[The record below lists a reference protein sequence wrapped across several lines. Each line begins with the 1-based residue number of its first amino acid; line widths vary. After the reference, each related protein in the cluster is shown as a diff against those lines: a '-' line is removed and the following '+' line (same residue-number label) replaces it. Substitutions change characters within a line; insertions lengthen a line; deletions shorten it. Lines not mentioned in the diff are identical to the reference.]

1 MKSFFGLLTNLSL
14 RFRLITMV
22 LVIAVIVLGV
32 ISITQLKQELLPPIE
47 FPQTIILG
55 QVSGLTSEQV
65 MAVLTKPLETELD
78 KIDELVNI
86 QSTTTGAFGS
96 VIQTSNEFGLNQ
108 ERLRQRIQAAI
119 NAVWLPLRRIA
130 PADGQDA
137 QTFASTL
144 LADMTPDVLIYLAER
159 DPNFL
164 FQLSPEVWASFSPDT
179 TRTVLAYLAAQTE
192 ASTTG
197 KSALRQ
203 LVDQEIVPQL
213 DALDMVANI
222 NVGGGQ
228 VLPGEQS
235 ALAVSAPVAENTQP
249 SSLLLKLS
257 REVWAVVSSD
267 LGELNGNAV
276 QVLSSVAYEIPE
288 NAPPL
293 PASWQMDR
301 FIDATDLA
309 EMRTLTRT
317 TAGVFN
323 NFYTSG
329 QIVGA
334 LGQTNDL
341 TPDLIER
348 MLAIDPTMVEYFE
361 ADQLAAMSPEVFA
374 ALPGDFVANLD
385 GFTRDALA
393 AAALAQSI
401 TGERVEPKPVNLPS
415 SWRISPPQII
425 SFSFD
430 DLPLAT
436 FSVFGNLNSGQVA
449 APQEDNVSEAVAQ
462 AETTPE
468 PNPETIIPIRDIPQG
483 PPLPLTFNL
492 LLGSFLGT
500 ELNTADDLIDM
511 PVSGQ
516 IAEQLG
522 ANTLRASDFFNFLIL
537 LSNPASL
544 PPGAPTLPIDVS
556 TLISGLS
563 PEAVAFV
570 ADNDPTFIPNLSA
583 AVYERFSDAVLRQ
596 PQLNPPLAD
605 VWDTL
610 ANQPQFADNPLD
622 TAKDLLTIGN
632 GKASS
637 VLNTIDETVP
647 EDFSGYEV
655 RLFDSLTPGVVRYLA
670 LNEPD
675 FYSNLSVTVLEKLSP
690 QVLALLPSDFLA
702 SLDPAVAE
710 KLTAIASG
718 QQDSAAAVLE
728 SRYTT
733 NAPPADPN
741 APVLNPEWVVIE
753 QFFNIE
759 LDTADDFFRFP
770 EGFQFSGASD
780 LMNGLYASPQGA
792 SFAAGMIGGLSADAV
807 NYMLKRDPEVFSDLL
822 PDPLQAFSPENLA
835 LLPRELQERAKSGG
849 EPFKPTDAVTR
860 TNGASSLLVTVF
872 KAREANTVEAFHTV
886 EAVIHAIDEAN
897 EDIQIDVAFE
907 QASFVEESIS
917 GVAREGLLGAV
928 FAIIVILLFLSD
940 GVWNRSPRRTVGV
953 VMVAVF
959 TIGLILVVVGGLNAA
974 NGDVGLAFAQADT
987 VVRVLLIIGIISGVV
1002 ILLWPGNI
1010 PNPAWRSTLVTTVSI
1025 PLSILAA
1032 LAMMN
1037 WLVPAVHNLLAPAA
1051 ESSPILAFILRLFP
1065 ASLTLNL
1072 MTLSGMTVAIGRVV
1086 DDSIVV
1092 LENIFRE
1099 MQTGKSKR
1107 EAILSGTRDVSVAI
1121 FSATIVTVVVF
1132 LPLGLTGGLISEF
1145 FLPFGLTVTYAL
1157 MASFFVAIT
1166 VVPALAYTFVNE
1178 HDIVEEEGAGP
1189 IAGQVAKVYQP
1200 ILNWALANGRN
1211 RSIVLGIAAL
1221 SLVLSG
1227 VLFGARPFAFLPDF
1241 GEPQIAINVS
1251 LPNSTKIIQ
1260 TNELV
1265 SQMEQVIQ
1273 DTVPP
1278 AELGT
1283 VRANIGGGGF
1293 SLESLLGTS
1302 GVSENVAQITVGLKS
1317 QENIDRRTQELRAQA
1332 ETIFG
1337 ADHVIVSAASLS
1349 ESGFGGFELVVSGPQ
1364 ADLEALDSAI
1374 IDTLESVPG
1383 LANVSSN
1390 LSQVAAAGSS
1400 DNGPTT
1406 YLRINLQSAVSYKGE
1421 LETQDTIGTTQA
1433 AKRAV
1438 ESMNL
1443 PSGIAVSEGFQTQTQ
1458 TQGFQGILT
1467 AMLIAIGIVV
1477 IVLIVT
1483 FGSLVHWL
1491 DIILS
1496 IIVAP
1501 VGAAI
1506 ALTVAGESLG
1516 ISAMIG
1522 MLMLIGIVVTNAVV
1536 LIDRV
1541 QQNRHERGLGIDEAL
1556 KEAGSRR
1563 LRPILMT
1570 TIATIIALLPLAV
1583 GLSEGAIIASQLG
1596 IVVIGGISSSML
1608 LTLIVVPVAYR
1619 LLDPLNQRIARLFGR
1634 GA

>member
-1 MKSFFGLLTNLSL
+1 MKSFFSLLTNLSV
-14 RFRLITMV
+14 RFRVVTLA

-32 ISITQLKQELLPPIE
+32 VAITQLKQELLPPIE

-65 MAVLTKPLETELD
+65 MEVLTKPLEIELD

-96 VIQTSNEFGLNQ
+96 VIQTSNEFGQNQ
-108 ERLRQRIQAAI
+108 ERLRQRIQDAI
-119 NAVWLPLRRIA
+119 NRVWLPLRRIA
-130 PADGQDA
+130 PAADQDA
-137 QTFASTL
+137 QAFASTL
-144 LADMTPDVLIYLAER
+144 LADMTPDVLIYLAEA

-164 FQLSPEVWASFSPDT
+164 FQLSPDIWAAFPADT
-179 TRTVLAYLAAQTE
+179 TRAVLAYLAAQTE
-192 ASTTG
+192 ASEAD

-213 DALDMVANI
+213 DALDLVANVT
-222 NVGGGQ
+222 VGGGQ
-228 VLPGEQS
+228 VLPGEES
-235 ALAVSAPVAENTQP
+235 ALAISDPAAENAQP

-257 REVWAVVSSD
+257 REVWAVVGGD
-267 LGELNGNAV
+267 LGALDASAV
-276 QVLSSVAYEIPE
+276 ESLRSVTYEIPE
-288 NAPPL
+288 TVPPL

-301 FIDATDLA
+301 FVDATDLV

-329 QIVGA
+329 SIVGS

-341 TPDLIER
+341 TPEVVEQ
-348 MLAIDPTMVEYFE
+348 MLAIDPTMAGYFE
-361 ADQLAAMSPEVFA
+361 AEQLAAMSPEVFA
-374 ALPGDFVANLD
+374 VLPSDFVANLD

-401 TGERVEPKPVNLPS
+401 TGERLDPEPVELPS
-415 SWRISPPQII
+415 AWRISPPQII

-436 FSVFGNLNSGQVA
+436 FSVFGNLSTEQA
-449 APQEDNVSEAVAQ
+449 APQEEAASETVAQ
-462 AETTPE
+462 AEATPE
-468 PNPETIIPIRDIPQG
+468 ATPEADTTVRDIPEG

-516 IAEQLG
+516 IGEQLG
-522 ANTLRASDFFNFLIL
+522 ASTLRAADFFNFLIL
-537 LSNPASL
+537 LSDPESL

-563 PEAVAFV
+563 PEAIGFI

-583 AVYERFSDAVLRQ
+583 DVYERFSDGVLQ
-596 PQLNPPLAD
+596 LPQLNPPLAD

-610 ANQPQFADNPLD
+610 AGQPQFTENPLD
-622 TAKDLLTIGN
+622 SAKDLLEIG
-632 GKASS
+632 GGSASS

-675 FYSNLSVTVLEKLSP
+675 FYSNLNPAVLEKLSP
-690 QVLALLPSDFLA
+690 QVLALLSPDFLA
-702 SLDPAVAE
+702 SLDPAVSE
-710 KLTAIASG
+710 KLTAIANG
-718 QQDSAAAVLE
+718 EQDSAATVLE
-728 SRYTT
+728 ARYTT
-733 NAPPADPN
+733 NAPLADPN
-741 APVLNPEWVVIE
+741 APAINSEWVVIE
-753 QFFNIE
+753 QFFNVE
-759 LDTADDFFRFP
+759 LDSADDFFRFP

-780 LMNGLYASPQGA
+780 MMNGLFATPQGA
-792 SFAAGMIGGLSADAV
+792 SFASGMIGGMSADAI
-807 NYMLKRDPEVFSDLL
+807 NYMLTRDPAVFNDLQ
-822 PDPLQAFSPENLA
+822 PDPLQAFAPEILA
-835 LLPRELQERAKSGG
+835 LLPQELQDRAKSGG

-872 KAREANTVEAFHTV
+872 KSRASNTVEAFHTV

-897 EDIQIDVAFE
+897 EDIQVDVAFE

-917 GVAREGLLGAV
+917 GVAREGLLGAI

-940 GVWNRSPRRTVGV
+940 GVWNRSPRRTVGL
-953 VMVAVF
+953 VMVAIF
-959 TIGLILVVVGGLNAA
+959 AIGLILVVVSGLNAA

-987 VVRVLLIIGIISGVV
+987 VVRVLLIIGVVSGLI

-1025 PLSILAA
+1025 PLSILAG

-1037 WLVPAVHNLLAPAA
+1037 WLIPAIHNLLAPAA
-1051 ESSPILAFILRLFP
+1051 ETSSIIAFVLRLFP
-1065 ASLTLNL
+1065 ARLTLNL

-1099 MQTGKSKR
+1099 MQAGKPKR

-1121 FSATIVTVVVF
+1121 FSATVVTVVVF

-1157 MASFFVAIT
+1157 LASFIVAIT

-1178 HDIVEEEGAGP
+1178 HDIAEEEGAGP

-1200 ILNWALANGRN
+1200 ILNWSLASSRN
-1211 RSIVLGIAAL
+1211 RFIVLGVAAL
-1221 SLVLSG
+1221 SLALSG
-1227 VLFGARPFAFLPDF
+1227 ALFGTRPFAFLPDF
-1241 GEPQIAINVS
+1241 GEPQIAVNVS
-1251 LPNSTKIIQ
+1251 LPSGTKIIE
-1260 TNELV
+1260 TNALV
-1265 SQMEQVIQ
+1265 SQMEQVIR
-1273 DTVPP
+1273 DTFPP
-1278 AELGT
+1278 DELGT
-1283 VRANIGGGGF
+1283 VRANIGGGGL
-1293 SLESLLGTS
+1293 SLEALLGTTS
-1302 GVSENVAQITVGLKS
+1302 ISENAAQITVGLQS
-1317 QENIDRRTQELRAQA
+1317 QENIDARTQELRAQA
-1332 ETIFG
+1332 EAVFG
-1337 ADHVIVSAASLS
+1337 ADNVTVSAASLS
-1349 ESGFGGFELVVSGPQ
+1349 DGGFGGFELVVAGPQ
-1364 ADLEALDSAI
+1364 EELEALDSSVI
-1374 IDTLESVPG
+1374 ETLENVDG

-1390 LSQVAAAGSS
+1390 LSQVTVGGDS
-1400 DNGPTT
+1400 GPTT
-1406 YLRINLQSAVSYKGE
+1406 YLRINLQSALSYRGE
-1421 LETQDTIGTTQA
+1421 LETQDTIGTTQI

-1438 ESMNL
+1438 ELMDL
-1443 PSGIAVSEGFQTQTQ
+1443 PADVTVSEGFQTQTQ

-1506 ALTVAGESLG
+1506 ALTLADESLG

-1541 QQNRHERGLGIDEAL
+1541 QQNRHERGLGIDESL
-1556 KEAGSRR
+1556 KEAGARR

-1570 TIATIIALLPLAV
+1570 TIATIIALVPLAV
-1583 GLSEGAIIASQLG
+1583 GLSEGAIIAAQLG
-1596 IVVIGGISSSML
+1596 VVVIGGITSSML

-1619 LLDPLNQRIARLFGR
+1619 LLDPLNQRIARVFGR
-1634 GA
+1634 KG

>member
-1 MKSFFGLLTNLSL
+1 MKSLFSLLTNLSL
-14 RFRLITMV
+14 RFRPITIV
-22 LVIAVIVLGV
+22 VVIAVIVLGV
-32 ISITQLKQELLPPIE
+32 VSITQLKQELLPPIE

-65 MAVLTKPLETELD
+65 MEVLTKPVETELD

-119 NAVWLPLRRIA
+119 DVVWLPLRNIT
-130 PADGQDA
+130 PAADQDA
-137 QTFASTL
+137 QTFAPTL
-144 LADMTPDVLIYLAER
+144 LADMTPDVLIYLAES

-164 FQLSPEVWASFSPDT
+164 FQLSPEVWASFPPET

-192 ASTTG
+192 DSEAG

-213 DALDMVANI
+213 DALDVVANI
-222 NVGGGQ
+222 TVGGGQ
-228 VLPGEQS
+228 ILPGEQS
-235 ALAVSAPVAENTQP
+235 ALAVSAPVAENTEP

-257 REVWAVVSSD
+257 REVWAVVGGD
-267 LGELNGNAV
+267 LGELNASAV
-276 QVLSSVAYEIPE
+276 ESLSSVEYTIPE
-288 NAPPL
+288 IAPPL

-301 FIDATDLA
+301 FVDATDLA

-329 QIVGA
+329 RIVGA

-341 TPDLIER
+341 TPEVIER
-348 MLAIDPTMVEYFE
+348 MLAIDPTMAEYFE
-361 ADQLAAMSPEVFA
+361 ADQLAAMTPEVFA
-374 ALPGDFVANLD
+374 ALPSDFVANLD

-401 TGERVEPKPVNLPS
+401 TGQRADPKPVDLPS
-415 SWRISPPQII
+415 AWRISPPQII

-436 FSVFGNLNSGQVA
+436 FSIFGNLNTEQAA
-449 APQEDNVSEAVAQ
+449 APEEDSTSETAAQ
-462 AETTPE
+462 AEATPE
-468 PNPETIIPIRDIPQG
+468 ATPEAETTVRDIPEG
-483 PPLPLTFNL
+483 PALPLTFNL

-511 PVSGQ
+511 QLSGQ
-516 IAEQLG
+516 IGEQLG
-522 ANTLRASDFFNFLIL
+522 SSTLRAADFFNFLML
-537 LSNPASL
+537 LSDPESL

-563 PEAVAFV
+563 PEAIAFI
-570 ADNDPTFIPNLSA
+570 ADNDPTFVPNLNA
-583 AVYERFSDAVLRQ
+583 NVYERFSDAVLQ
-596 PQLNPPLAD
+596 LPQMNPPLAD

-610 ANQPQFADNPLD
+610 AGQPQFADNPLD
-622 TAKDLLTIGN
+622 SAKDLLTIGN
-632 GKASS
+632 GSASS

-675 FYSNLSVTVLEKLSP
+675 FYSNLSSNVLEKLSP
-690 QVLALLPSDFLA
+690 EVLALLSPEFLA
-702 SLDPAVAE
+702 SLDPAVSE

-718 QQDSAAAVLE
+718 EQDSAAAVLE

-733 NAPPADPN
+733 DAPPADPD
-741 APVLNPEWVVIE
+741 APSINPEWAVIE
-753 QFFNIE
+753 QFFNVE

-770 EGFQFSGASD
+770 ESFQFSDASD
-780 LMNGLYASPQGA
+780 LMNGLFASPQGA
-792 SFAAGMIGGLSADAV
+792 SFAGGMIGGLTTDAV
-807 NYMLKRDPEVFSDLL
+807 NYMLTRDPAVFNNLQL
-822 PDPLQAFSPENLA
+822 EPLQAFTPEVLA
-835 LLPRELQERAKSGG
+835 LLPQELQERATSGG
-849 EPFKPTDAVTR
+849 EPFTPTDAVTR
-860 TNGASSLLVTVF
+860 TNGASSLLVTVY
-872 KAREANTVEAFHTV
+872 KSRESNTVEAFHTV
-886 EAVIHAIDEAN
+886 EAVIRAMDEAN
-897 EDIQIDVAFE
+897 EDIQVDVAFE

-917 GVAREGLLGAV
+917 GVAREGLLGAI

-940 GVWNRSPRRTVGV
+940 GIWNRSPRRTVGLIMV
-953 VMVAVF
+953 VIFA
-959 TIGLILVVVGGLNAA
+959 IGLIVVVAGGLNAA

-987 VVRVLLIIGIISGVV
+987 VVRVLLIIGVVSGLI

-1037 WLVPAVHNLLAPAA
+1037 WLIPAIHNLLAPAA
-1051 ESSPILAFILRLFP
+1051 ESSSIVAFILRIFP
-1065 ASLTLNL
+1065 AKLTLNL

-1107 EAILSGTRDVSVAI
+1107 DAILSGTRDVSVAI
-1121 FSATIVTVVVF
+1121 FSATVVTVVVF

-1157 MASFFVAIT
+1157 LASFIVAIT
-1166 VVPALAYTFVNE
+1166 VVPVLAYMFVNE
-1178 HDIVEEEGAGP
+1178 HDIAEEEGAGP
-1189 IAGQVAKVYQP
+1189 IAGQVAKIYQP

-1211 RSIVLGIAAL
+1211 RFIVLSIAAL

-1227 VLFGARPFAFLPDF
+1227 ILFGTRPFAFLPDF
-1241 GEPQIAINVS
+1241 GEPQIAINVTM
-1251 LPNSTKIIQ
+1251 PPGTKIIQ

-1265 SQMEQVIQ
+1265 SQMEQVIR
-1273 DTVPP
+1273 DTFP
-1278 AELGT
+1278 ADELGT
-1283 VRANIGGGGF
+1283 VRANVGGGGL
-1293 SLESLLGTS
+1293 SLEALLGTTS
-1302 GVSENVAQITVGLKS
+1302 ISENAAQITVGMQS
-1317 QENIDRRTQELRAQA
+1317 QENIDARTQELRTQA
-1332 ETIFG
+1332 EAIFG
-1337 ADHVIVSAASLS
+1337 ADNVTVSAASLS
-1349 ESGFGGFELVVSGPQ
+1349 DGGFGGFELVVSGPQ
-1364 ADLEALDSAI
+1364 EELEALDSTVVQ
-1374 IDTLESVPG
+1374 TLENVDG

-1390 LSQVAAAGSS
+1390 LSQVAAAGSGDS
-1400 DNGPTT
+1400 GPTT
-1406 YLRINLQSAVSYKGE
+1406 YLRINLESALSYKGE
-1421 LETQDTIGTTQA
+1421 LETEDTIGTTQV

-1438 ESMNL
+1438 EALDL
-1443 PSGIAVSEGFQTQTQ
+1443 PAGVTVSEGFQTQTQ

-1506 ALTVAGESLG
+1506 ALTLADESLG

-1541 QQNRHERGLGIDEAL
+1541 QQNRHERGLGIDESL
-1556 KEAGSRR
+1556 KEAGVRR

-1570 TIATIIALLPLAV
+1570 TIATIIALIPLAV
-1583 GLSEGAIIASQLG
+1583 GLSEGAIIAAQLG
-1596 IVVIGGISSSML
+1596 MVVIGGITSSML

-1619 LLDPLNQRIARLFGR
+1619 LLDPLNQRIARIFGR